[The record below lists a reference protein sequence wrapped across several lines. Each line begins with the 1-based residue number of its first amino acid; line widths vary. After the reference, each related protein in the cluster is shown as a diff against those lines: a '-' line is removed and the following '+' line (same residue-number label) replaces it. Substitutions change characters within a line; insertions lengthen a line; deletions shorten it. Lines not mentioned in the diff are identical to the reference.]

1 MKSNNIALILID
13 IQKGFDDHTYWGG
26 ARNNPNAEQNAS
38 KILNTWRANGL
49 PIFHVKHDST
59 NPQSKLAPNQLGNQ
73 IQDIVKPLPTEPV
86 ISKNVNSAFIG
97 TDLKE
102 RLDKQQIKSL
112 VIVGLTT
119 DHCVSTSV
127 RMAGNLGY
135 KVQVISD
142 ATATFDKVSPSG
154 EKLSAELIHNAN
166 LASLHNEFATV
177 LTTQELLKSL
187 QNNEATLL

>member
-1 MKSNNIALILID
+1 MSTKQQTALILID
-13 IQKGFDDHTYWGG
+13 IQKGFDDLSYWGP
-26 ARNNPNAEQNAS
+26 RNNPEAEQCAS
-38 KILNTWRANGL
+38 QILKAWRVKGL
-49 PIFHVKHDST
+49 PVFHVKHNST
-59 NPQSKLAPNQLGNQ
+59 NPKSKLAAGQYGND
-73 IQDIVKPLPTEPV
+73 IQDVVKPLPSEPV

-102 RLDKQQIKSL
+102 RLDKQKIKDL

-135 KVQVISD
+135 NVQLVSD
-142 ATATFDKVSPSG
+142 ATATFDKTLPSG
-154 EKLSAELIHNAN
+154 EKISAEVIHQAN

-177 LTTQELLKSL
+177 LTTEELLSSL
-187 QNNEATLL
+187 

>member
-1 MKSNNIALILID
+1 MNSSNTALILID
-13 IQKGFDDHTYWGG
+13 IQKGFDDLTYWG
-26 ARNNPNAEQNAS
+26 ARNNPHAEKNATQLLHA
-38 KILNTWRANGL
+38 WRANGL
-49 PIFHVKHDST
+49 PVFHVKHNST
-59 NPQSKLAPNQLGNQ
+59 NPKSKLVPGQYGNE
-73 IQDIVKPLPTEPV
+73 IQDVVRPLSSEPV

-102 RLDKQQIKSL
+102 RLDKQKIKSL

-135 KVQVISD
+135 NVQVVSD
-142 ATATFDKVSPSG
+142 ATATFDKALPSG
-154 EKLSAELIHNAN
+154 EKIAAEIIHQAN

-177 LTTQELLKSL
+177 LTTQELLNSL
-187 QNNEATLL
+187 QNA